1 MNQTIE
7 TDRAIRLGVV
17 SAVGAFLIWGFSP
30 LYYKAIGAAPALE
43 IIAHRALW
51 SLFFTLFLVLLSGQ
65 LRVLV
70 KLFSSPRIPLILFAS
85 SILVSV
91 NWLGFIWAVNNGR
104 ALEASMGYFIMP
116 IVMVLLGRLFLD
128 ERLNRY
134 QILALLLVCLGVL
147 NLLIAIQQLPWIA
160 LLLAISF
167 GFYSLVRKQ
176 VAVSAL
182 VGLTVECL
190 FLAPFALLY
199 LAYLAQTGTLVFGT
213 QDLSFDLILMGTG
226 LMTALPLILF
236 TSASKRLRLGTVG
249 LIQYL
254 NPTCQFLVALFI
266 FREPFSQ
273 HHLNTFILIWIG
285 LTIYTLDSRRVRRQ
299 DAAARA
305 MAEVPK

>member
-1 MNQTIE
+1 MNQSAE
-7 TDRAIRLGVV
+7 TDRAQQLGVA

-30 LYYKAIGAAPALE
+30 LYYKLIGAAPALE

-51 SLFFTLFLVLLSGQ
+51 SLFFTLLLVLVSGQ
-65 LRVLV
+65 TRLLLR
-70 KLFSSPRIPLILFAS
+70 LFANPRIPLILFVS

-128 ERLNRY
+128 ERLNRF
-134 QILALLLVCLGVL
+134 QMISLLLVCLGVI
-147 NLLIAIQQLPWIA
+147 NLLLAIRQLPWIA

-190 FLAPFALLY
+190 FLAPFALGY
-199 LAYLAQTGTLVFGT
+199 LFYLEQAGQLVFSTRGIT
-213 QDLSFDLILMGTG
+213 FDAVLMGTG

-236 TSASKRLRLGTVG
+236 TSASKHLRLGTVG

-254 NPTCQFLVALFI
+254 NPTCQFLVALLI
-266 FREPFSQ
+266 FQEPFSQ

-285 LTIYTLDSRRVRRQ
+285 LAIYTFDSRRARRQ
-299 DAAARA
+299 NAAARA
-305 MAEVPK
+305 LAEMPD

>member
-1 MNQTIE
+1 MKHTAE
-7 TDRAIRLGVV
+7 TDRAQKLGVLG
-17 SAVGAFLIWGFSP
+17 AVGAFLIWGFSP
-30 LYYKAIGAAPALE
+30 LYYKVVGATPALE

-51 SLFFTLFLVLLSGQ
+51 SLFFTLLLVIFSGQ
-65 LRVLV
+65 TRTLLR
-70 KLFSSPRIPLILFAS
+70 LFGNARIPLILLLS

-116 IVMVLLGRLFLD
+116 IVMILLGRIFLD

-134 QILALLLVCLGVL
+134 QLISLLLVCVGVL
-147 NLLIAIQQLPWIA
+147 NLLIALQQLPWIA

-176 VAVSAL
+176 VEVSAL

-190 FLAPFALLY
+190 FLSPFALGYLLY
-199 LAYLAQTGTLVFGT
+199 LERQNSLVFSTLGIGI
-213 QDLSFDLILMGTG
+213 DLMLVGTG
-226 LMTALPLILF
+226 LMTALPLLLF
-236 TSASKRLRLGTVG
+236 TSASKHLRLGTVG

-266 FREPFSQ
+266 FHEPFSQ
-273 HHLNTFILIWIG
+273 HHLNTFTLIWIG
-285 LTIYTLDSRRVRRQ
+285 LAIYTLDSRRARQ
-299 DAAARA
+299 QSATARA
-305 MAEVPK
+305 LEELPE

>member
-1 MNQTIE
+1 MDQNAGI
-7 TDRAIRLGVV
+7 DRAQQLGVL

-30 LYYKAIGAAPALE
+30 LYYKLIGAAPALE

-51 SLFFTLFLVLLSGQ
+51 SLFFTLLLVLVSGQ
-65 LRVLV
+65 IRPLLR
-70 KLFSSPRIPLILFAS
+70 LFSHPRIPLILFAS

-128 ERLNRY
+128 EGLNRY
-134 QILALLLVCLGVL
+134 QMISLLLVCLGVI
-147 NLLIAIQQLPWIA
+147 NLLVAIRQLPWIA
-160 LLLAISF
+160 LFLAISF

-190 FLAPFALLY
+190 FLAPFAIGY
-199 LAYLAQTGTLVFGT
+199 LFYLEQAGQLVFST
-213 QDLSFDLILMGTG
+213 RDISFDLLLVGTG
-226 LMTALPLILF
+226 LMTALPLIFF

-254 NPTCQFLVALFI
+254 NPTCQFLVALLI

-273 HHLNTFILIWIG
+273 HHLNTFVLIWIG
-285 LTIYTLDSRRVRRQ
+285 LAIYTLDSRRARRQ
-299 DAAARA
+299 SAAARA
-305 MAEVPK
+305 LAELPE